1 MRRDYKY
8 LYRPPAAPFV
18 GTARGYTDPVQ
29 TDGERRALT
38 SLLAKRRAKLRRA
51 KAAERWIV
59 FTVTLLLAIAMWPVL
74 LPVGVVL
81 LAKAFWRRYAPA
93 TEGRRTAPAIH
104 RAGTPASS
112 SRRKESAESRGGDIF
127 RNLSTGRACGV

>member
-1 MRRDYKY
+1 MRREYKY

-38 SLLAKRRAKLRRA
+38 SLLATRRAKLRRA
-51 KAAERWIV
+51 KATERWIV

-74 LPVGVVL
+74 LPVGAIVMARAL
-81 LAKAFWRRYAPA
+81 WRRYASA
-93 TEGRRTAPAIH
+93 SERRRAAPEIH
-104 RAGTPASS
+104 RAGMPVSLSPCEELT
-112 SRRKESAESRGGDIF
+112 EFRGDDVF
-127 RNLSTGRACGV
+127 RNLSRGRACAA